1 MLGEAPQDFA
11 DAEPATLPAV
21 SVVMPVRNEERH
33 LADSVACV
41 LEQQYPGGFELVLAV
56 GPSRDRTEA
65 IARDLAAADS
75 RITVVPN
82 PSGQIASAMNAAVK
96 AARHPIITRIDGHAL
111 LPDGYLRTAVR
122 TLLETGAADV
132 GGVMAA
138 EGTTPFQQ
146 AVAWAMTSPA
156 GMGAAANHTGGVAG
170 PADTVYLGVYQ
181 RQAIEQVG
189 GYDETMLIAEDWEL
203 NYRIRAAGHLIWFT
217 PDLRVTYRPRA
228 SLGALA
234 KQHFRYGRW
243 RRVVARRYPETV
255 NPRYLAAPIATALNA
270 AGLVLGIAGLIGA
283 STGAPAFV
291 QYLDLGFAIPL
302 VYLAG
307 VTGAAVFAGDLPAGA
322 RARVPLVLAA
332 MHMSWGA
339 GFLTSPRRLV
349 GRRLP
354 PLKPRRPGHRM
365 RQWVSISALN
375 SRPCAARA
383 TNCTAST

>member
-1 MLGEAPQDFA
+1 VPAPAAARFASGERAI
-11 DAEPATLPAV
+11 LPAV

-33 LADSVACV
+33 LANAVARV
-41 LEQQYPGGFELVLAV
+41 LEQEYQGGFELILAV
-56 GPSRDRTEA
+56 GPSRDRTES

-82 PSGQIASAMNAAVK
+82 PSGQISSAMNAAVK
-96 AARHPIITRIDGHAL
+96 TARHGIITRIDGHAL

-138 EGTTPFQQ
+138 EGTTPFQR

-156 GMGAAANHTGGVAG
+156 GMGAAANHTGGEAG
-170 PADTVYLGVYQ
+170 PADTVYLGVY
-181 RQAIEQVG
+181 RREAIEQVG

-228 SLGALA
+228 SLAALG

-255 NPRYLAAPIATALNA
+255 NPRYLAAPVVTALNFIGCA
-270 AGLVLGIAGLIGA
+270 LGVIGVEAMVGRGPADLRLATLGLVI
-283 STGAPAFV
+283 PA
-291 QYLDLGFAIPL
+291 

-307 VTGAAVFAGDLPAGA
+307 LTAVAAVFARELPLGS
-322 RARVPLVLAA
+322 RARVPFVLAA
-332 MHMSWGA
+332 MHLSWGA
-339 GFLTSPRRLV
+339 GFLTSPRRLAV
-349 GRRLP
+349 FAPGGRP
-354 PLKPRRPGHRM
+354 PGDPPHPR
-365 RQWVSISALN
+365 
-375 SRPCAARA
+375 
-383 TNCTAST
+383 